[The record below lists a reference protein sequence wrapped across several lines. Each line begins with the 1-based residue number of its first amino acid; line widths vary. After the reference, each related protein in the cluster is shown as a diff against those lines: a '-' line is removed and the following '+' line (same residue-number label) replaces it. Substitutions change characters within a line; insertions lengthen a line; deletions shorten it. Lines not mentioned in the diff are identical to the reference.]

1 MKLFAY
7 EVRADEVEFFEKLRQ
22 AHGVEITLSSEVPA
36 LDNAYLAAG
45 CDGVT
50 MLGQGR
56 IDAPLL
62 DAYHQMGIRYLSTRT
77 IGYNHID
84 LDHAKKVGIHVS
96 NADYAPNGV
105 AEYTIMLML
114 LCLRC
119 YKPALWRINVN
130 DFSLG
135 GLRGRELRNLTVGVV
150 GTGSIGKQVI
160 RDLQGFGCRILAH
173 SKHPAEGVAAEY
185 VDLDTLYRESDLITY
200 HTALTP
206 ETYHMVNE
214 ESLAKMKDGVII
226 VNSARGPLMDSE
238 ALVVAVERGK
248 IGALG
253 LDCIEKEEGIYHK
266 NHRDDI
272 LSNRDMAYLRQF
284 PNVVM
289 TPHMAFYTDAAVES
303 MVQCGVEG
311 ILEMAEKGSCRTMLV

>member
-1 MKLFAY
+1 MKIFAY
-7 EVRADEVEFFEKLRQ
+7 EVRADEIGYFERLRQ
-22 AHGVEITLSSEVPA
+22 EYGVEIQLSGDVP
-36 LDNAYLAAG
+36 DENNAAMVSG
-45 CDGVT
+45 CEGVT

-56 IDAPLL
+56 IDAQLL
-62 DAYHQMGIRYLSTRT
+62 DAYHSFGVRYLSTRT

-84 LDHAKKVGIHVS
+84 LDHAKKIGIHVC

-114 LCLRC
+114 LCLRH

-135 GLRGRELRNLTVGVV
+135 GLQGRELRNLTVGVV

-160 RDLQGFGCRILAH
+160 RTLQGFGCRILAY
-173 SKHPAEGVAAEY
+173 SKHPADNVAAEY
-185 VDLDTLYRESDLITY
+185 ADLDTLYAESDLITY

-206 ETYHMVNE
+206 ETFHMVNE

-226 VNSARGPLMDSE
+226 VNSARGPLMDSA
-238 ALVVAVERGK
+238 ALVPAVERGK
-248 IGALG
+248 IGALA
-253 LDCIEKEEGIYHK
+253 LDCIEKEEGIYHM

-311 ILEMAEKGSCRTMLV
+311 ILQMAETGSYRNMLV

>member
-1 MKLFAY
+1 MKIFAY
-7 EVRADEVEFFEKLRQ
+7 EVRPDEAACFEKLRQ
-22 AHGVEITLSSEVPA
+22 EHGVDIVLSGEVPT
-36 LDNAYLAAG
+36 LDNAAMAAG
-45 CDGVT
+45 CEGVT

-56 IDAPLL
+56 IDAALL
-62 DAYHQMGIRYLSTRT
+62 DAYHSFGVRYLSTRT

-84 LDHAKKVGIHVS
+84 IEHARKIGIHVC

-114 LCLRC
+114 LCLRH
-119 YKPALWRINVN
+119 YKPSLWRINVN

-135 GLRGRELRNLTVGVV
+135 GLQGRELRNLTVGVV

-160 RDLQGFGCRILAH
+160 RTLQGFGCRILAY
-173 SKHPAEGVAAEY
+173 SRHPAPNVDAEY
-185 VDLDTLYRESDLITY
+185 VDLDTLYAQSDLITY

-206 ETYHMVNE
+206 ETFHMVNAD
-214 ESLAKMKDGVII
+214 SIAKMKNGVII
-226 VNSARGPLMDSE
+226 VNSARGPLMDSA
-238 ALVVAVERGK
+238 ALVEAVERGK

-272 LSNRDMAYLRQF
+272 ISNRDMAYLRQF

-311 ILEMAEKGSCRTMLV
+311 ILEMAETGTYRNMLV

>member
-1 MKLFAY
+1 MKIFAY
-7 EVRADEVEFFEKLRQ
+7 EVRPDEAACFERLRQ
-22 AHGVEITLSSEVPA
+22 ERGVEIILSGEVPT
-36 LDNAYLAAG
+36 LDNAALTAG
-45 CDGVT
+45 CEGVT

-56 IDAPLL
+56 IDAALL
-62 DAYHQMGIRYLSTRT
+62 DAYHSFGVRYLSTRT

-84 LDHAKKVGIHVS
+84 IEHARKIGIHVC

-114 LCLRC
+114 LCLRH
-119 YKPALWRINVN
+119 YKPSLWRINVN

-135 GLRGRELRNLTVGVV
+135 GLQGRELRNLTVGVV

-160 RDLQGFGCRILAH
+160 RTLQGFGCRILAY
-173 SKHPAEGVAAEY
+173 SRHPDPKVDAEY
-185 VDLDTLYRESDLITY
+185 VDLDTLYAQSDLITY

-206 ETYHMVNE
+206 ETFHMVNG
-214 ESLAKMKDGVII
+214 ESIAKMKNGVII
-226 VNSARGPLMDSE
+226 VNSARGPLMDSA
-238 ALVVAVERGK
+238 ALVEAVERGK

-272 LSNRDMAYLRQF
+272 ISNRDMAYLRQF

-311 ILEMAEKGSCRTMLV
+311 ILEMAETGTYRNMLV

>member
-1 MKLFAY
+1 MKIFAY
-7 EVRADEVEFFEKLRQ
+7 EVRPDEAACFEKLRQ
-22 AHGVEITLSSEVPA
+22 EHGVDIVLSGEVPT
-36 LDNAYLAAG
+36 LDNAALAAG
-45 CDGVT
+45 CEGVT

-56 IDAPLL
+56 IDAALL
-62 DAYHQMGIRYLSTRT
+62 DAYHSFGVRYLSTRT

-84 LDHAKKVGIHVS
+84 LDHAKDIGIHVC

-114 LCLRC
+114 LCLRH
-119 YKPALWRINVN
+119 YKPSLWRINVN

-135 GLRGRELRNLTVGVV
+135 GLQGRELRNLTVGVV

-160 RDLQGFGCRILAH
+160 RTLQGFGCRILAY
-173 SKHPAEGVAAEY
+173 SRHPDPNVDAEY
-185 VDLDTLYRESDLITY
+185 VDLDTLYAQSDLITY

-206 ETYHMVNE
+206 ETFHMVNA
-214 ESLAKMKDGVII
+214 ESIAKMKNGVII
-226 VNSARGPLMDSE
+226 VNSARGPLMDSA
-238 ALVVAVERGK
+238 ALVEAVERGK

-272 LSNRDMAYLRQF
+272 ISNRDMAYLRQF

-311 ILEMAEKGSCRTMLV
+311 ILEMAETGTYRNMLV

>member
-1 MKLFAY
+1 MKIFAY
-7 EVRADEVEFFEKLRQ
+7 EVRADEVAYFERLRQ
-22 AHGVEITLSSEVPA
+22 ERGVEITLSGEVPS
-36 LDNAYLAAG
+36 LDNAPLTAG
-45 CDGVT
+45 YEGVT

-56 IDAPLL
+56 IDAALL
-62 DAYHQMGIRYLSTRT
+62 DAYHSFGVRYLSTRT

-84 LDHAKKVGIHVS
+84 LEHAKKIGIHVC

-114 LCLRC
+114 LCLRH

-135 GLRGRELRNLTVGVV
+135 GLQGRELRNLTVGVV

-160 RDLQGFGCRILAH
+160 RTLQSFGCRILAY
-173 SKHPAEGVAAEY
+173 SKHPAPNVAAEY
-185 VDLDTLYRESDLITY
+185 VDLDTLYAESDIITY

-206 ETYHMVNE
+206 ETFHMVNA
-214 ESLAKMKDGVII
+214 ESIAKMKDGVVI
-226 VNSARGPLMDSE
+226 VNSARGPLMDSN
-238 ALVVAVERGK
+238 ALVEAVEQGK

-253 LDCIEKEEGIYHK
+253 MDCIEKEEGIYHK

-272 LSNRDMAYLRQF
+272 ISNRDMAYLRQF

-311 ILEMAEKGSCRTMLV
+311 LLEMAETGTFRNMLV

>member
-1 MKLFAY
+1 MKIFAY
-7 EVRADEVEFFEKLRQ
+7 EVRPDEAACFEKLRQ
-22 AHGVEITLSSEVPA
+22 EHGVDIVLSGEVPT
-36 LDNAYLAAG
+36 LDNAAMASG
-45 CDGVT
+45 CEGVT

-56 IDAPLL
+56 IDAALL
-62 DAYHQMGIRYLSTRT
+62 DAYHSFGVRYLSTRT

-84 LDHAKKVGIHVS
+84 IEHARKIGIHVC

-114 LCLRC
+114 LCLRH
-119 YKPALWRINVN
+119 YKPSLWRINVN

-135 GLRGRELRNLTVGVV
+135 GLQGRELRNLTVGVV

-160 RDLQGFGCRILAH
+160 RTLQGFGCRILAY
-173 SKHPAEGVAAEY
+173 SRHPAPNVDAEY
-185 VDLDTLYRESDLITY
+185 VDLDTLYAQSDLITY

-206 ETYHMVNE
+206 ETFHMVNAD
-214 ESLAKMKDGVII
+214 SIAKMKNGVII
-226 VNSARGPLMDSE
+226 VNSARGPLMDSA
-238 ALVVAVERGK
+238 ALVEAVERGK

-272 LSNRDMAYLRQF
+272 ISNRDMAYLRQF

-311 ILEMAEKGSCRTMLV
+311 ILEMAETGTYRNMLV

>member
-1 MKLFAY
+1 MKIFAY
-7 EVRADEVEFFEKLRQ
+7 EVRADEIEYFERLRQ
-22 AHGVEITLSSEVPA
+22 VYGVEIQLSGEVPGPNNAA
-36 LDNAYLAAG
+36 LTAG
-45 CDGVT
+45 CEGVT

-56 IDAPLL
+56 IDAALL
-62 DAYHQMGIRYLSTRT
+62 DLYHSFGVRYLSTRT

-84 LDHAKKVGIHVS
+84 IEHAKKIGIHVC

-160 RDLQGFGCRILAH
+160 RTLQGFGCRILAY
-173 SKHPAEGVAAEY
+173 SRHPSADVAAEY
-185 VDLDTLYRESDLITY
+185 VDLDTLYAQSDLVTY

-206 ETYHMVNE
+206 ETFHMVDR
-214 ESLAKMKDGVII
+214 ESIAKMKDGVII
-226 VNSARGPLMDSE
+226 VNSARGPLMDSN
-238 ALVVAVERGK
+238 ALVEAVERGK

-272 LSNRDMAYLRQF
+272 LCNRDMAYLRQF

-311 ILEMAEKGSCRTMLV
+311 ILDMARTGQYRNMLV